1 MTHDQSYQREC
12 VLCQS
17 VAVLEAKADPLDAFI
32 RGVVPRSYSQSAY
45 AGELSL
51 GQLGAIDW
59 SSAIRN
65 CLRRAMA
72 PHPRCHLCTVLMG
85 PGHVEAGLNRF
96 CGTHGVTARAA

>member
-1 MTHDQSYQREC
+1 MSHDQSYQREC
-12 VLCQS
+12 SLCQS
-17 VAVLEAKADPLDAFI
+17 VAALEARADPLDTFI
-32 RGVVPRSYSQSAY
+32 RRVVPRSYSQSAF

-85 PGHVEAGLNRF
+85 PGHVEAGLDRF
-96 CGTHGVTARAA
+96 CGTHAVIVRAA